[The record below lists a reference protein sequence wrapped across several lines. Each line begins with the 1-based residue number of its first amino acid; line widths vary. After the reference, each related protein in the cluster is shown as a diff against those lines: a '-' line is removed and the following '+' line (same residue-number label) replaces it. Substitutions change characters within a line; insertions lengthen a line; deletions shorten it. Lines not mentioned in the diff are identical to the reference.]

1 MGDLVSSIPRS
12 DAHLVDYYENSGEGV
27 AFYAQILKEKDQRG
41 WDYGKHT
48 ARTTSITATARCR
61 QNQGCRLE
69 PGDQLPRRSQDRQ
82 QDGFPSRPPAT
93 SSRRFGSM
101 KRTAARASSA

>member
-41 WDYGKHT
+41 WDYGKHYGPHDLDHSHCQVPT
-48 ARTTSITATARCR
+48 KSRMSPATWGSTSLSCR
-61 QNQGCRLE
+61 G
-69 PGDQLPRRSQDRQ
+69 SQ
-82 QDGFPSRPPAT
+82 QDGFRSKPPAT
-93 SSRRFGSM
+93 S
-101 KRTAARASSA
+101 